1 MANEA
6 LLNIGTVLTLETTAT
21 SGAVNDGSVVEC
33 DSDNRQSTDNTGYP
47 LGIFEFSTATTGFS
61 VAPAVGAAIHLY
73 EQKINAGGSDAPDI
87 VSSDYEHD
95 YLYTFNVDDTTT
107 QQHLTSPPLPINRS
121 GGKYWLKWVDGGA
134 GAAQLSSGWEL
145 RLTPVTYG
153 TGA

>member
-6 LLNIGTVLTLETTAT
+6 VLSLGTPLTLESSGT

-33 DSDNRQSTDNTGYP
+33 DSAPRASTDDTGYP
-47 LGIFEFSTATTGFS
+47 LGIFEFDAGSGGWS
-61 VAPAVGAAIHLY
+61 VAPSTGAAIHLY
-73 EQKINAGGSDAPDI
+73 EQKINSNGNDAPD
-87 VSSDYEHD
+87 VVATDYEHD
-95 YLYTFNVDDTTT
+95 YLYTFNVDDADV

-134 GAAQLSSGWEL
+134 GSAQLSAGWEL

-153 TGA
+153 T